1 MPFFSIIIPTYNRAA
16 FLPKAIESVVGQT
29 FTDWELIIVDDGST
43 DTTKEVVLSYK
54 NERILY
60 VYQENA
66 ERSVARNNGIHH
78 AQGNFICFMDSD
90 NVMESNRL
98 EFLCQQIK
106 PQQNKM
112 AVFYTD
118 IQHNYPDNQSRN
130 FCTQGRSFGFPIDYE
145 ELAQVIIATPQ
156 LCIATQILREYAFNP
171 AITIGEDMELLFRIV
186 QKYPIIYLPKNATI
200 IEIEHQG
207 RSVASRSTS
216 SEKQFKALDL
226 MFKTAGNKL
235 SQKIKRSLI
244 SGVLFRAS
252 HDYLMEGNLKGVKYL
267 VQSILQYPQS
277 LQTKYKINLI
287 LSFFFNKNKLKNM
300 LLQQ

>member
-200 IEIEHQG
+200 IEVEHQG

-235 SQKIKRSLI
+235 LRKNKRKLKSAVLLNASYTYLQEHKIKGLSYLLRSI
-244 SGVLFRAS
+244 IV
-252 HDYLMEGNLKGVKYL
+252 D
-267 VQSILQYPQS
+267 PQS
-277 LQTKYKINLI
+277 KHTKYKCNL
-287 LSFFFNKNKLKNM
+287 LKSFFFSSQHLKDM
-300 LLQQ
+300 IP